1 MTGLSDLART
11 RLRVAAVALGVVA
24 LVTSPW
30 WGRLIASRLSFFRVR
45 RVEIVGVRYLAPSD
59 IIARLQVDTTRSVWD
74 DPTPLE
80 QRVAAH
86 PQVSDVSI
94 SRKLPG
100 TLVVNV
106 VENLPVALVSTERG
120 FLAFDDR
127 GRQLPLDPSRVPV
140 NLPIAARRDTALFRL
155 LAQVRTERPR
165 VFARISDVR
174 RMGAGEV
181 LLHFDVRRPGEGD
194 APPRVETLPV
204 RALLDVTP
212 DRLAEIFPVE
222 ADLAKRQARVAEL
235 DLRFRDQVIAR
246 LQ

>member
-1 MTGLSDLART
+1 MSPLSDIGRS
-11 RLRVAAVALGVVA
+11 RLKRGAAALGV
-24 LVTSPW
+24 LVLLASPW
-30 WGRLIASRLSFFRVR
+30 WARLIASQLSFFRVR

-59 IIARLQVDTTRSVWD
+59 ILARLRVDTTRSVWD

-86 PQVSDVSI
+86 PQVASVSI
-94 SRKLPG
+94 GRKLPG

-106 VENLPVALVSTERG
+106 VENMPIAMVSTETG
-120 FLAFDDR
+120 FLVFDER
-127 GRQLPLDPSRVPV
+127 GRQLPLDPSKVPV
-140 NLPIAARRDTALFRL
+140 DLPIAARRDTALFRL
-155 LAQVRTERPR
+155 LARVKSERPNVYSRLDDVAR
-165 VFARISDVR
+165 VGDR
-174 RMGAGEV
+174 EV
-181 LLHFDVRRPGEGD
+181 LLHFK
-194 APPRVETLPV
+194 TLQV
-204 RALLDVTP
+204 RAMLDVTP

>member
-1 MTGLSDLART
+1 MSPLSDVARV
-11 RLRVAAVALGVVA
+11 RLRRGAYALAAVVVVA
-24 LVTSPW
+24 SPW
-30 WGRLIASRLSFFRVR
+30 WARYLASQLSFFRAR
-45 RVEIVGVRYLAPSD
+45 RVEIVGVRYLAPSE
-59 IIARLQVDTTRSVWD
+59 IVARLRVDTTRSVWD
-74 DPTPLE
+74 DLSVLE
-80 QRVAAH
+80 RRVAAH
-86 PQVSDVSI
+86 PQVANVSI

-106 VENLPVALVSTERG
+106 VENMPIAMVSTERG
-120 FLAFDDR
+120 FLVFDDR

-155 LAQVRTERPR
+155 LARVRAERPR
-165 VFARISDVR
+165 VFDRLDDVARVSDR
-174 RMGAGEV
+174 EV
-181 LLHFDVRRPGEGD
+181 LLHFR
-194 APPRVETLPV
+194 TLAV
-204 RALLDVTP
+204 RAMLDVTP

>member
-1 MTGLSDLART
+1 MSPLSDVARA
-11 RLRVAAVALGVVA
+11 RVRRTAIA
-24 LVTSPW
+24 LVVLAIVASPW
-30 WGRLIASRLSFFRVR
+30 WGRLVASKLAFFRVR
-45 RVEIVGVRYLAPSD
+45 RVEIVGVRYIAPSE
-59 IIARLQVDTTRSVWD
+59 ILSRLRVDTTRSVWD

-80 QRVAAH
+80 RRVATH

-120 FLAFDDR
+120 FLAFDER

-140 NLPIAARRDTALFRL
+140 SLPIAARRDPALFRL
-155 LAQVRTERPR
+155 LADVRSARPR

-174 RMGAGEV
+174 RSGDREV
-181 LLHFDVRRPGEGD
+181 LLHFES
-194 APPRVETLPV
+194 LPV
-204 RALLDVTP
+204 RAMLDVTP

>member
-1 MTGLSDLART
+1 MSPLSDVG
-11 RLRVAAVALGVVA
+11 RLRVKRAAVVLGLVVVLA
-24 LVTSPW
+24 SPW
-30 WGRLIASRLSFFRVR
+30 WARLIASELSFFRVR

-59 IIARLQVDTTRSVWD
+59 ILGRLRVDTTRSVWD
-74 DPTPLE
+74 DLSVLE
-80 QRVAAH
+80 RRVAAH
-86 PQVSDVSI
+86 PQVGNVTI

-106 VENLPVALVSTERG
+106 VENLPIAMVSTERG
-120 FLAFDDR
+120 FLVFDDR
-127 GRQLPLDPSRVPV
+127 GRQLPLDPSKVPV

-155 LAQVRTERPR
+155 LARVRADRPR
-165 VFARISDVR
+165 VFARLSDVTR
-174 RMGAGEV
+174 VGDREV
-181 LLHFDVRRPGEGD
+181 LIHFENL
-194 APPRVETLPV
+194 AV
-204 RALLDVTP
+204 RAMLDVTA

>member
-1 MTGLSDLART
+1 MLFASI
-11 RLRVAAVALGVVA
+11 VV
-24 LVTSPW
+24 VTSPW
-30 WGRLIASRLSFFRVR
+30 WARFIASRLSYFRVR

-59 IIARLQVDTTRSVWD
+59 ILARLRVDTTRSVWD
-74 DPTPLE
+74 DPRPLE
-80 QRVAAH
+80 DRVARH
-86 PQVSDVSI
+86 PQVSEVSI

-120 FLAFDDR
+120 FLAFDAR
-127 GRQLPLDPSRVPV
+127 GRQLPLDPSRVAV
-140 NLPIAARRDTALFRL
+140 DLPIAARRDTALFRL
-155 LAQVRTERPR
+155 LAQLRTERPAVFER
-165 VFARISDVR
+165 VSEVR
-174 RMGAGEV
+174 RVGNREV
-181 LLHFDVRRPGEGD
+181 LVHFES
-194 APPRVETLPV
+194 LPV
-204 RALLDVTP
+204 RAMLDVTP

>member
-1 MTGLSDLART
+1 MSPLSPLSEIGRA
-11 RLRVAAVALGVVA
+11 RLRRGAIGLAA
-24 LVTSPW
+24 LVVLASPW
-30 WGRLIASRLSFFRVR
+30 WGRLIASQLSFFRVR
-45 RVEIVGVRYLAPSD
+45 RVEIVGVRYVAPSD
-59 IIARLQVDTTRSVWD
+59 ILARLRVDTTRSVWD

-86 PQVSDVSI
+86 PQVGNVSI

-106 VENLPVALVSTERG
+106 VENLPIAMVSTERG
-120 FLAFDDR
+120 FLVFDER

-140 NLPIAARRDTALFRL
+140 DLPIAARRDTALFGF
-155 LAQVRTERPR
+155 LARVRAQRPS
-165 VFARISDVR
+165 VFARLSDVAR
-174 RMGAGEV
+174 VGEKEIV
-181 LLHFDVRRPGEGD
+181 IHFD
-194 APPRVETLPV
+194 ALPV
-204 RALLDVTP
+204 RAMLDVTP

-222 ADLAKRQARVAEL
+222 ADLARRQARVAEL

>member
-1 MTGLSDLART
+1 MSPLSQVARI
-11 RLRVAAVALGVVA
+11 RLRRGGLAFGVLVAL
-24 LVTSPW
+24 TSPW
-30 WGRLIASRLSFFRVR
+30 WARLIASQLSFFRVR

-59 IIARLQVDTTRSVWD
+59 ILARLRVDTTRSVWD

-80 QRVAAH
+80 RRVAAH
-86 PQVSDVSI
+86 PQVSNVSI

-106 VENLPVALVSTERG
+106 VENMPIAMVSTERG
-120 FLAFDDR
+120 FLVFDER

-140 NLPIAARRDTALFRL
+140 DLPIAARRDTALFRL
-155 LAQVRTERPR
+155 LGRVRVERPG
-165 VFARISDVR
+165 VFARLDDVAR
-174 RMGAGEV
+174 VGDREV
-181 LLHFDVRRPGEGD
+181 LLHFR
-194 APPRVETLPV
+194 TLPV
-204 RALLDVTP
+204 RAMLDVTP
-212 DRLAEIFPVE
+212 ERLAEIFPVE

>member
-1 MTGLSDLART
+1 MSPLSPLSEIGRA
-11 RLRVAAVALGVVA
+11 RLRRGAIGLAA
-24 LVTSPW
+24 LVVLASPW
-30 WGRLIASRLSFFRVR
+30 WGRLIASQLSFFRVR
-45 RVEIVGVRYLAPSD
+45 RVEIVGVRYVAPSD
-59 IIARLQVDTTRSVWD
+59 ILARLRVDTTRSVWD

-86 PQVSDVSI
+86 PQVGNVSI

-106 VENLPVALVSTERG
+106 VENLPIAMVSTEKG
-120 FLAFDDR
+120 FLVFDER
-127 GRQLPLDPSRVPV
+127 GRQLPLDPSRVAV
-140 NLPIAARRDTALFRL
+140 DLPIAARRDTALFGL
-155 LAQVRTERPR
+155 LARVRAERPR
-165 VFARISDVR
+165 IFARLSDVAR
-174 RMGAGEV
+174 TGDREV
-181 LLHFDVRRPGEGD
+181 LLHFESL
-194 APPRVETLPV
+194 AV
-204 RALLDVTP
+204 RAMLDVTP

>member
-1 MTGLSDLART
+1 MSPLSDVGRS
-11 RLRVAAVALGVVA
+11 RLKRGAVALGV
-24 LVTSPW
+24 LVLLASPW
-30 WGRLIASRLSFFRVR
+30 WARLIASQLSFFRVR

-59 IIARLQVDTTRSVWD
+59 ILARLRVDTTRSVWD

-86 PQVSDVSI
+86 PQVASVSI
-94 SRKLPG
+94 GRKLPG

-106 VENLPVALVSTERG
+106 VENMPIAMVSTETG
-120 FLAFDDR
+120 FLVFDER
-127 GRQLPLDPSRVPV
+127 GRQLPLDPSKVPV
-140 NLPIAARRDTALFRL
+140 DLPIAARRDTALFRL
-155 LAQVRTERPR
+155 LARVKSERPNVYSRLDDVAR
-165 VFARISDVR
+165 VGDR
-174 RMGAGEV
+174 EV
-181 LLHFDVRRPGEGD
+181 LLHFK
-194 APPRVETLPV
+194 TLQV
-204 RALLDVTP
+204 RAMLDVTP

>member
-1 MTGLSDLART
+1 MRPLSDVGRT
-11 RLRVAAVALGVVA
+11 RLRRGAIGVAVIAGLT
-24 LVTSPW
+24 LPW
-30 WGRLIASRLSFFRVR
+30 WGRFIASQLSFFRVR
-45 RVEIVGVRYLAPSD
+45 RVEIVGVRYIPPSE
-59 IIARLQVDTTRSVWD
+59 ILSRLRVDTTQSVWV
-74 DPTPLE
+74 DPRPLE
-80 QRVAAH
+80 SRVAAH
-86 PQVSDVSI
+86 PQVSNVSI

-106 VENLPVALVSTERG
+106 VENLPVALVSTEAG
-120 FLAFDDR
+120 FLAFDAR

-140 NLPIAARRDTALFRL
+140 DLPIAARRDTALFRL
-155 LAQVRTERPR
+155 LATVRAERPR

-174 RMGAGEV
+174 RMGDREV
-181 LLHFDVRRPGEGD
+181 MLHFEALSVR
-194 APPRVETLPV
+194 ETLPV
-204 RALLDVTP
+204 RAMLDVTP

>member
-1 MTGLSDLART
+1 MSPLSDVARI
-11 RLRVAAVALGVVA
+11 RLRRGALALSVVISLA
-24 LVTSPW
+24 SPW
-30 WGRLIASRLSFFRVR
+30 WARLIASKLSFFRVR
-45 RVEIVGVRYLAPSD
+45 RVEIVGVRYIAPSE
-59 IIARLQVDTTRSVWD
+59 ILASLRVDTTWSVWD

-80 QRVAAH
+80 RRVAKHA
-86 PQVSDVSI
+86 QVSNVSI

-106 VENLPVALVSTERG
+106 EENMPIAMVSTESG
-120 FLAFDDR
+120 FLVFDER

-140 NLPIAARRDTALFRL
+140 DLPIAARRDTALFRL
-155 LAQVRTERPR
+155 LARVRAERPG
-165 VFARISDVR
+165 VFARLDDVAR
-174 RMGAGEV
+174 VGDREV
-181 LLHFDVRRPGEGD
+181 LLHFR
-194 APPRVETLPV
+194 TLPV
-204 RALLDVTP
+204 RAMLDVTP